1 VGHSIQFRP
10 FSLKLLENFYQGC
23 GILCKKSIYIHIERE
38 RERERER
45 ESIWKNDVL
54 VQRKWYICLLYVL
67 PQKGCRTKKR
77 EKPLWRSLLR
87 TTIWQQPINPHIPFF
102 HKTSLQ
108 KKERKKRTSERSN
121 QGNSRLKLEKKELF
135 TMYNLV

>member
-1 VGHSIQFRP
+1 MGHSIQFRP
-10 FSLKLLENFYQGC
+10 FSLKLLKIPIKVVASSARNLY
-23 GILCKKSIYIHIERE
+23 IYIERE
-38 RERERER
+38 HLEERRPSSEKMVYL
-45 ESIWKNDVL
+45 STV
-54 VQRKWYICLLYVL
+54 CLA
-67 PQKGCRTKKR
+67 PKGMQDQKKR

-108 KKERKKRTSERSN
+108 KKKEKKRTSERSN
-121 QGNSRLKLEKKELF
+121 QGNSSLKLEKKELF